1 MLEETKK
8 KNWIFSSA
16 ETWMIYDVALSAY
29 VQTCSGKHYNP
40 SSTTPSSRLKLFCNF
55 LLFQYFS
62 IYILSFFHFSM
73 KFKETKKHKKYFV
86 KNGYLSYTVLG
97 HPRSLP
103 ATFECPCKR
112 KISYHTLQ
120 FIAFCFNGCS
130 SAPSSPFSF
139 IEINF

>member
-40 SSTTPSSRLKLFCNF
+40 SSTTSSSRLKLFCNF

-73 KFKETKKHKKYFV
+73 KFKQAKKKQEIFCEKWLLKLYGFGTPSFSSCYFRMSLQE
-86 KNGYLSYTVLG
+86 KNFISHATVHCILFQRLLLG
-97 HPRSLP
+97 S
-103 ATFECPCKR
+103 F
-112 KISYHTLQ
+112 
-120 FIAFCFNGCS
+120 
-130 SAPSSPFSF
+130 FSF
-139 IEINF
+139 

>member
-1 MLEETKK
+1 
-8 KNWIFSSA
+8 
-16 ETWMIYDVALSAY
+16 MIYDVALSAY

-62 IYILSFFHFSM
+62 IYILSFFSLFDEIQTNE
-73 KFKETKKHKKYFV
+73 KNKKYFV

-130 SAPSSPFSF
+130 SSPFSF
-139 IEINF
+139 FEINF